1 MRLKGEAEA
10 VEQAII
16 QKDCQALMKQ
26 IRDERDAMQ
35 RAAKE
40 NKESE

>member
-26 IRDERDAMQ
+26 MEKERNAAM
-35 RAAKE
+35 RAAE
-40 NKESE
+40 ESKESE